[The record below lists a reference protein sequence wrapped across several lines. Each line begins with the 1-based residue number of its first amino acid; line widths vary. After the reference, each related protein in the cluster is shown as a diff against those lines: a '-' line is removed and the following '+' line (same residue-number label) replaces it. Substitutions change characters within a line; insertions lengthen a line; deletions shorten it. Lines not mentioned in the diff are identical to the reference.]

1 MTTSKKILVIV
12 LAVLLLRLL
21 AVKIMDAGD
30 NVIKLSAADAERCW
44 VYHEKIDELTLRQ
57 ERNRTRAF
65 SDPTSSDAQL
75 KLSKVGAEF
84 ETFAETEVIP
94 FINEMRGKYSA
105 SLGEYKFDMVRARF
119 VRTRWAEG
127 D

>member
-1 MTTSKKILVIV
+1 MTKSKKILVVV

-44 VYHEKIDELTLRQ
+44 FLHEKIDELSLRQ

-65 SDPTSSDAQL
+65 SNPTSSEAQL
-75 KLSKVGAEF
+75 ELSSVGTEF

-94 FINEMRGKYSA
+94 FINEMRDKYGA

-119 VRTRWAEG
+119 VSTRWAG
-127 D
+127 AD